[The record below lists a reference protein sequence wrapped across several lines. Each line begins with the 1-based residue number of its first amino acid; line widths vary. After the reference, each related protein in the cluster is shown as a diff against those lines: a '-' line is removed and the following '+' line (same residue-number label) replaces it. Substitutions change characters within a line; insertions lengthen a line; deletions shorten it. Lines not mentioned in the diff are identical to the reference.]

1 MYVEENVYSYLFS
14 ENGNAI
20 HNGPFYASVFFWK
33 KRDNGI
39 VSSSSLMFDPLTS
52 SRDQESYLA
61 CSICLL

>member
-1 MYVEENVYSYLFS
+1 MYVEENVYSYLLS

-52 SRDQESYLA
+52 SRDQES
-61 CSICLL
+61 